1 MITDRVNQVKELKV
15 QVGLQGY
22 AVCTLKKEYQSF
34 WITQRGKR
42 FHKLMQVLHLKI
54 QPAWQVLTEE
64 EEQGKMGIP
73 KNVKGTFIYTPHWL
87 FPSISTTY
95 LAVFLQC

>member
-1 MITDRVNQVKELKV
+1 MITDLVNQVKELKV
-15 QVGLQGY
+15 QVGLQVCV
-22 AVCTLKKEYQSF
+22 VCTLKKEYYSF

-42 FHKLMQVLHLKI
+42 FHELMQILHLKI
-54 QPAWQVLTEE
+54 QPAWRVLTEE
-64 EEQGKMGIP
+64 EEQEKLGIP
-73 KNVKGTFIYTPHWL
+73 KNVKGTFLYTLPWL